1 MSKVTVG
8 LYNISKS
15 FPGVKALDD
24 VTVEAYSGEV
34 HAILGENGAGKTT
47 LMNILYGLIQPDSGH
62 VEIDGKKVSIKSP
75 NDALRLGIGMVH
87 QHFSLIPTLNVL
99 ENFKLISLAK
109 NIDKEK
115 ILELSKNLNL
125 NLDLNAKVS
134 SLSAGERQRLEVLRL
149 LYFNFNILIF
159 DEPTSVLTPIETD
172 NLLKAI
178 RKIAAEGKTIFFIS
192 HKLNEVKAVSDRI
205 TVLRRGK
212 VTFNGVTKEI
222 STDELIKYMIEK
234 LPKVEIKREIKS
246 TEEVLNV

>member
-1 MSKVTVG
+1 MNEVTVG

-62 VEIDGKKVSIKSP
+62 VEINGKKVSIKSP

-109 NIDKEK
+109 N
-115 ILELSKNLNL
+115 
-125 NLDLNAKVS
+125 
-134 SLSAGERQRLEVLRL
+134 R
-149 LYFNFNILIF
+149 
-159 DEPTSVLTPIETD
+159 
-172 NLLKAI
+172 
-178 RKIAAEGKTIFFIS
+178 
-192 HKLNEVKAVSDRI
+192 
-205 TVLRRGK
+205 
-212 VTFNGVTKEI
+212 
-222 STDELIKYMIEK
+222 
-234 LPKVEIKREIKS
+234 
-246 TEEVLNV
+246 